1 MAETGTGLVLEKTAR
16 RDALIAIEKK
26 YQKIWSEEHQ
36 FEIDAPA
43 ITDNDTVDMTSEEL
57 HAKYPKFMSSMAY
70 PYMNGVLHAG
80 HCFTLSKVEFSI
92 GFERMNGKRALFP
105 LGFHCTGMPILACAD
120 KLKREI
126 ELFGENFENL
136 PSEEEEKEQELKKEQ
151 EKEKQNS
158 AKEVDP
164 TKFKAKKSK
173 AQAKQGRGK
182 YQFEIMMQLGIEKE
196 DVKKFA
202 DAAYWLNYFPA
213 LCQED
218 CESIGAKVDW
228 RRSFITTDVN
238 PYYDAFIRW
247 QMNKMK
253 ETGKIKFGERYT
265 IYSEKDGQACM
276 DHDRQSGEGI
286 TPQEY
291 VGIKI
296 EATELSEN
304 AQKIVDS
311 VANFDKSKKIYFVAA
326 TLRPETMYGQTCCFV
341 SPKIDYGIFDNG
353 DSYYV
358 TTERAYKNMSY
369 QKITPQ
375 RGYYKPVVTISG
387 KDFIGTKINPPLA
400 QQSNLRILPMET
412 VIATKGTGVVTCVPS
427 NSPDDYMTLSDLK
440 NKSAYYGID
449 NDWVK
454 DLEVLPIIDTEKY
467 GNLTAKTLCEEMKI
481 QSPKD
486 SVKLAEAKKIA
497 YKEDYYS
504 GVMAV
509 GKYKGEKVEVAK
521 SKLKADMIADGT
533 AFVYNEPEGLVIS
546 RSGDD
551 CIVSLEDQWYV
562 DYGEESW
569 KVQARECLDQM
580 ELFAPEV
587 KNAFEGTLNWLS
599 NWAVSR
605 SYGLGTKLPWD
616 PKYLVESLSDSTIY
630 QSFYT
635 IAHLLFTDY
644 YGKDV
649 GPLGIK
655 ADQMTDDV
663 FDYIFQHKDTVN
675 TDIKKESL
683 DVLRREFEYFY
694 PLDVSISGK
703 DLINNHLT
711 FFIYTH
717 VALFP
722 KKFWPRGIR
731 ANGHLMLNN
740 QKMSKS
746 TGNFMTLKQIVEKF
760 GADASRIA
768 LADAG
773 DTVED
778 ANFDESNANAAIL
791 RLYVLKEWAEEVLA
805 SDDLRTGE
813 YDEIFDKGFDTE
825 MDDIVEKTYEQ
836 YNLTNYKN
844 ALKLGLFDFQNSRD
858 YYRDSVTETGKGMH
872 KDLVLKYIET
882 QALLLTPIAPHFC
895 DYVYRELLGNKTSI
909 QNAKFPRASKPVDVS
924 VIDSLNYI
932 RGLQK
937 SIRETEGQALK
948 SKKGRSDVDAEKD
961 VKITVL
967 VGTDFPEWQNKYL
980 QVAKELHAEGKLN
993 DNSVLKTKVEGRDM
1007 KKVMPFISMLKQR
1020 LASGEQAD
1028 VVFNNKT
1035 TFNELEL
1042 IEKIYKNDSIKQAV
1056 QAINKSKIVGVEILA
1071 FAPGS
1076 ETATS
1081 IVTKEEGVPLPQG
1094 ASKAIENAVPGSPS
1108 VIIRNVE

>member
-521 SKLKADMIADGT
+521 SK
-533 AFVYNEPEGLVIS
+533 
-546 RSGDD
+546 SGDD